1 MAGITPLD
9 IDHTTLLGNTLES
22 IAWNKAGVMKPGC
35 KVFTAL
41 QPPEAMTVLQQRSIE
56 RQVSFELI

>member
-22 IAWNKAGVMKPGC
+22 IAWNKAGVMKPGSE
-35 KVFTAL
+35 VFTAI
-41 QPPEAMTVLQQRSIE
+41 QPPEAMRVLQQRSIE
-56 RQVSFELI
+56 RQVKL